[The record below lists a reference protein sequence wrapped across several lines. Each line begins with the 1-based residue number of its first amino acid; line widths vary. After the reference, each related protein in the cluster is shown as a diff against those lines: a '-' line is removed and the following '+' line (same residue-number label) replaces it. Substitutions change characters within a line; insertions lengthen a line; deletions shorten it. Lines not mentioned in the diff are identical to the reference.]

1 MKGICQAVG
10 KHFHVM
16 NKLVI
21 LIIFLVLVV
30 LHQDF
35 WNWDNASLVFGFMP
49 VGLFYHACYS
59 LVAALFWGLVMKFAW
74 PTELEE
80 WAEGKSNDKEGAE

>member
-1 MKGICQAVG
+1 MNKKGI
-10 KHFHVM
+10 
-16 NKLVI
+16 I
-21 LIIFLVLVV
+21 LIAFLILLV

-35 WNWDNASLVFGFMP
+35 WNWDNANLVFGFIP

-59 LVAALFWGLVMKFAW
+59 LVAAGFWAIVMKVAW

-80 WAEGKSNDKEGAE
+80 WAEGGNDKTEGGSK